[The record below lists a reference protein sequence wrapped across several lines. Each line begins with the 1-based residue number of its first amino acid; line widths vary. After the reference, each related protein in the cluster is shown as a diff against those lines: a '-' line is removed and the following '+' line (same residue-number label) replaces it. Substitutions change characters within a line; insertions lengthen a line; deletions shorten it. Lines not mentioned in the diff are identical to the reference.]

1 MKRSSLN
8 PKPQR
13 RWRSRSVPYVVL
25 CVIALLLCGGQI
37 LHGQIAPKVSQENP
51 VQESLAEQIQR
62 LNDAM
67 TRTQAQ
73 LEQSQRDMEEMRRQ
87 LAALQQQMANAGA
100 TASSPSG
107 PASTAASASA
117 PPAQA
122 AAAIEDIRERQ
133 AIEETQVATQE
144 QTKVESASKYPVKLS
159 GLVLF
164 NGFVNTRQVD
174 MAATPTLALAGPGS
188 TGASVRQTVLGVD
201 ARGPR
206 LFGARS
212 HADLRVDFDASA
224 FPMYSVNGTAPNSSG
239 AYDGS
244 LQVRLRTANA
254 ALDWQHTQVF
264 FSQDRPIFN
273 PDAPDSLVAVAEP
286 ALAWSG
292 NLWAW
297 NPQVGVTHDISLGG
311 PKQLRLQAALID
323 VGDAPVSVQLAANG
337 SASTAEQSRWPG
349 WEARVA
355 LLGSKPGSGAHLG
368 VGGYFAPHR
377 TNDGFRFNS
386 WSGSVDYRF
395 PLPARLELTGNVY
408 RGLALGGLGAGAYK
422 DYVYQ
427 VSTYSEEEIYSR
439 ALDDI
444 GGWSQLKER
453 LSERLELN
461 AAFGLDEVFAG
472 QLRPYAGTSMYQNL
486 ARNRS
491 YTGNI
496 IYSPSAY
503 LLFSLE
509 YRRLESSP
517 VNGPTAGSNIIGVGA
532 GYKF

>member
-1 MKRSSLN
+1 MKRSSL
-8 PKPQR
+8 KSIPQR
-13 RWRSRSVPYVVL
+13 RWSLRSVL
-25 CVIALLLCGGQI
+25 SALLFVITLLGCQRQI
-37 LHGQIAPKVSQENP
+37 LRAQTAIKASQEP
-51 VQESLAEQIQR
+51 PAQESLVEQIQK

-87 LAALQQQMANAGA
+87 LAALRQKMANAPSE
-100 TASSPSG
+100 ASS
-107 PASTAASASA
+107 STS
-117 PPAQA
+117 PAQA
-122 AAAIEDIRERQ
+122 AAAIDDLRERQ
-133 AIEETQVATQE
+133 AIAETQIATQE

-159 GLVLF
+159 GLLLF

-174 MAATPTLALAGPGS
+174 MAATPTLALSGPGS

-224 FPMYSVNGTAPNSSG
+224 SPIYSIDGTAANNSISYSG
-239 AYDGS
+239 NGVQ
-244 LQVRLRTANA
+244 LRLRTANA
-254 ALDWQHTQVF
+254 ALDWQRTQVF
-264 FSQDRPIFN
+264 FSMDRPIVN
-273 PDAPDSLVAVAEP
+273 PNAPDSLVAVAEP

-311 PKQLRLQAALID
+311 HKQLRLQAALID
-323 VGDAPVSVQLAANG
+323 VADAPVSLLLSTNS

-349 WEARVA
+349 SEARIA
-355 LLGSKPGSGAHLG
+355 LLGSKRDDGAHLG
-368 VGGYFAPHR
+368 IGGYFASHR
-377 TNDGFRFNS
+377 TSGNFRFNS
-386 WSGSVDYRF
+386 WSATLDYRL
-395 PLPARLELTGNVY
+395 PLPARFELSGNVY

-427 VSTYSEEEIYSR
+427 VSTYSQEVYYH

-444 GGWSQLKER
+444 GGWSQLKEK

-461 AAFGLDEVFAG
+461 AAFGMDEVFAA
-472 QLRPYAGTSMYQNL
+472 QLRPYAGTSVIQNL

-491 YTGNI
+491 FTGNM

-509 YRRLESSP
+509 YRRLESAP
-517 VNGPTAGSNIIGVGA
+517 VNGPAAGSNIIGLGA